1 MHSGCLLAFDFGL
14 RHIGVAT
21 GQFITKTA
29 TGIATLD
36 AKDGNPLW
44 EEMSTLVKAWEPS
57 IFLVGL
63 PLNMDDT
70 ESEISIRARRFAGK
84 LIQNFNLPTEMVDER
99 LTTREALST
108 PTKNVHEAAA
118 VLIAESWLYEQ

>member
-1 MHSGCLLAFDFGL
+1 
-14 RHIGVAT
+14 
-21 GQFITKTA
+21 
-29 TGIATLD
+29 
-36 AKDGNPLW
+36 
-44 EEMSTLVKAWEPS
+44 MSTLVKAWEPS

-70 ESEISIRARRFAGK
+70 ESEISIQARRFAGK
-84 LIQNFNLPTEMVDER
+84 LTQNFNLPTEMVDER